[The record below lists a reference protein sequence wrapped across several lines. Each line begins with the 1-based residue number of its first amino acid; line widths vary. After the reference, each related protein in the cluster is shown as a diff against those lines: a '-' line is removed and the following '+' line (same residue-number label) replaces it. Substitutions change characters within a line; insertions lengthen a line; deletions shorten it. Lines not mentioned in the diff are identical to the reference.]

1 VYVYSAVEMRKK
13 SSQSNLTVEPR
24 RQSTSSLPR
33 GMSSLSSLGSHRL
46 SFNDDQ
52 SAFMRSP
59 RNSTSSIGGDFSII
73 PSKPL
78 PPPSRPAPPP
88 SASNKPHDTTTI
100 TVTDVIDT
108 EKVSTETSTMKE
120 PSPAVVATDDVFS
133 SVIEEEE
140 K

>member
-1 VYVYSAVEMRKK
+1 MVCVCSAVEMRKK
-13 SSQSNLTVEPR
+13 SSQSNLSVEPR

-46 SFNDDQ
+46 SFHDDQ

-59 RNSTSSIGGDFSII
+59 RSSTSSIGGDFSVI

-100 TVTDVIDT
+100 TVTDVTDT
-108 EKVSTETSTMKE
+108 GKETSTTKE
-120 PSPAVVATDDVFS
+120 PSPAIVATDDVFG

>member
-1 VYVYSAVEMRKK
+1 MFCSAVEMRKK

-46 SFNDDQ
+46 SFHEDQ
-52 SAFMRSP
+52 SAFVRSP
-59 RNSTSSIGGDFSII
+59 RSSTSSIGGDSSII

-78 PPPSRPAPPP
+78 PPPSRPTPPP
-88 SASNKPHDTTTI
+88 SAGNKPHDTTTI
-100 TVTDVIDT
+100 TVTDVTDT
-108 EKVSTETSTMKE
+108 ATETSSITKE
-120 PSPAVVATDDVFS
+120 PSPAVVTSDDVFG